1 MAYQETGTAIT
12 KAITTHLTKSIFSM
26 VITCQIFAPFTFRMP
41 IKTDDKDKISVLEE
55 PYQSEI
61 IAISNAIYDFNPT
74 IIAIEWTPDKQ
85 PLVDSLYLQYKE
97 GKFALKR
104 NEVYQLGF
112 RIGKQSNLDKIHCVD
127 DKGRHYEN
135 I

>member
-1 MAYQETGTAIT
+1 
-12 KAITTHLTKSIFSM
+12 M